1 MDLELE
7 RKKDVT
13 INDLMW
19 IHQHKT
25 GALLKVDGLAI
36 PIAVMKASYLASSI
50 NQRYIYI
57 YNSIA

>member
-19 IHQHKT
+19 IHEHKT
-25 GALLKVDGLAI
+25 GALLKVGGGLAI
-36 PIAVMKASYLASSI
+36 PIAVMKAS
-50 NQRYIYI
+50 
-57 YNSIA
+57 